1 MKAKRYLLVVVLG
14 TAICGIAW
22 SLTRNRLERNS
33 LAGLEGVGV
42 VVEQVRS
49 EARKYGLSR
58 EQLQSEV
65 EDHLQR
71 GGIKVF
77 SEEERLRSPG
87 RVHLYVTVIPLIRE
101 KQSVCAVGYDVSLRQ
116 EVQLARDESKECV
129 AATWQRCAV
138 SLTGT
143 RVLCGAVK
151 ANLGL
156 YLDEFVRDYLAANP
170 PQAEKKCSDS
180 SEDLLDELLERL
192 LDDDGVKDE

>member
-1 MKAKRYLLVVVLG
+1 MKVKRYFVPVVLAVVIC
-14 TAICGIAW
+14 AISWCFA
-22 SLTRNRLERNS
+22 RERLERNS

-42 VVEQVRS
+42 VVEQLRS
-49 EARKYGLSR
+49 EARKYGLTR

-65 EDHLQR
+65 EDHLR
-71 GGIKVF
+71 RSGIKVF

-87 RVHLYVTVIPLIRE
+87 RAHLYVTVIPLIRE

-156 YLDEFVRDYLAANP
+156 YLNEFVRDYLAANP
-170 PQAEKKCSDS
+170 PRAEKKCSDS
-180 SEDLLDELLERL
+180 SEDLLDEFLERL
-192 LDDDGVKDE
+192 LDDEGANDE